1 MTRLRRLSE
10 SGIGHAALCWLASL
24 HIRAV
29 RALGRWRVVR
39 RDIPRRL
46 WDEGRPFILC
56 FWHGRLLMMPYCW
69 DRRVPIHMLISRH
82 RDGQII
88 ARTVAHFGID
98 TVAGSS
104 SRGGSAALRALV
116 RLLKSGRCVGITPD
130 GPRGPRMR
138 ASSGIVNVARL
149 SGAPVVPVSFSA
161 APRTLLKSWDRFLVA
176 WPFGRGVFVWGEPVT
191 VAPHA
196 SPDEMEA
203 ARALIEERLNAVTT
217 EADRLCGHVP
227 VEPAPAEY
235 ARGDSGGLD
244 PADVESEPFAARPVA
259 ARPAAAAEPRRGA
272 AARPA
277 GEAE

>member
-1 MTRLRRLSE
+1 MTWLRRLSG

-39 RDIPRRL
+39 GDIPRRL
-46 WDEGRPFILC
+46 WDRSQPFILC

-69 DRRVPIHMLISRH
+69 DRRVPIHMLISQH

-116 RLLKSGRCVGITPD
+116 RLLKSGHCVGITPD

-149 SGAPVVPVSFSA
+149 SGAPIVPVSFSA
-161 APRTLLKSWDRFLVA
+161 APRTLLKSWDRFLIA
-176 WPFGRGVFVWGEPVT
+176 WPFGQGVFVWGKPVT

-196 SPDEMEA
+196 GPEEMEA
-203 ARALIEERLNAVTT
+203 ARRLIEERLNALTL
-217 EADRLCGHVP
+217 EADRLCGQP
-227 VEPAPAEY
+227 SVEAAPAEEGP
-235 ARGDSGGLD
+235 AESRDPD
-244 PADVESEPFAARPVA
+244 PADPGPNPLGARPVA
-259 ARPAAAAEPRRGA
+259 AAADEGARRA

-277 GEAE
+277 DGE